1 MVLLQYYYKA
11 LSLLR
16 EILKKEKKKEHL
28 AITVASR
35 ALFGKHNET
44 CRLLTMKKGLRSR
57 GANKKKKKTVNKTVK
72 VLSLAKKTDPYLCK
86 NRFQVKAFLNCLPCS
101 RTFA

>member
-28 AITVASR
+28 AITAASR

-44 CRLLTMKKGLRSR
+44 RRLLTMKKGLRSR

-72 VLSLAKKTDPYLCK
+72 VLSLAQKKKRP
-86 NRFQVKAFLNCLPCS
+86 LPLQEQIS
-101 RTFA
+101 SKSIF

>member
-28 AITVASR
+28 AIT

-72 VLSLAKKTDPYLCK
+72 VLSLAKKKTPTSARTDFK
-86 NRFQVKAFLNCLPCS
+86 
-101 RTFA
+101 

>member
-28 AITVASR
+28 AITAASR
-35 ALFGKHNET
+35 ALFEKHNET

-72 VLSLAKKTDPYLCK
+72 VLSLAKKPDPYLCK

>member
-28 AITVASR
+28 AITAASR

-44 CRLLTMKKGLRSR
+44 RRLLTMKKGLRSR

-72 VLSLAKKTDPYLCK
+72 VLSLAKKKRP
-86 NRFQVKAFLNCLPCS
+86 LPLQEQIS
-101 RTFA
+101 SKSIF

>member
-28 AITVASR
+28 AITAASR

-44 CRLLTMKKGLRSR
+44 RRLLTMKKGLRSR
-57 GANKKKKKTVNKTVK
+57 GANKKKKKTVK
-72 VLSLAKKTDPYLCK
+72 VLSLATKKRP
-86 NRFQVKAFLNCLPCS
+86 LPLQEQIS
-101 RTFA
+101 SKSIF